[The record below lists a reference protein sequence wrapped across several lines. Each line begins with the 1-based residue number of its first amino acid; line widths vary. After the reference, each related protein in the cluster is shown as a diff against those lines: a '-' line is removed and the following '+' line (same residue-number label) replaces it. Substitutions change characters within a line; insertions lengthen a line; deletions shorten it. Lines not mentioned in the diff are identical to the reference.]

1 MVKVSGGYA
10 SVLQELALFAIS
22 LALVTLVAIS
32 VAGSALLLFLAIIA
46 SAGVATALI
55 RWLFPEAPFFSLTFA
70 NLIAL
75 YASIF
80 SLFMEQLFGR
90 IGPVVSGIG
99 FSLPVLFFL
108 AGCWLRREDVQAVVD
123 NPDLRGGRRLY
134 QALLWLVPVILVGVG
149 VLVVS
154 LFDAPLINNNM
165 AFLCA
170 MLLIGLI
177 VLAVS
182 RSVAIFLVDA
192 GLLFEEFFRRMSR
205 LAVPAFAFLTFYSL
219 LVVVFASV
227 YCILSQYSPELHFR
241 VDDVARTITYSEAI
255 HLSIATISTVGY
267 GDIVPASNAA
277 RVLTSIEVI
286 CGVLLL
292 LFGVSELLEY
302 TREHRREHPHE
313 RGGRDRGKV

>member
-1 MVKVSGGYA
+1 MPKVSTSYV
-10 SVLQELALFAIS
+10 SLLHEVVLFALS
-22 LALVTLVAIS
+22 LLLVALVAVS
-32 VAGSALLLFLAIIA
+32 VAGSAHALLLAIIA
-46 SAGVATALI
+46 SAAVATAFI

-80 SLFMEQLFGR
+80 AFFMEELFGR
-90 IGPVVSGIG
+90 IEPIESGIG
-99 FSLPVLFFL
+99 FSLPVLLFL
-108 AGCWLRREDVQAVVD
+108 VGCWLRRADVQAVVD

-134 QALLWLVPVILVGVG
+134 RALLWLLPVFLVGFAVF
-149 VLVVS
+149 VLS
-154 LFDAPLINNNM
+154 LFDAPLINNNT
-165 AFLCA
+165 AYLTA

-182 RSVAIFLVDA
+182 RNVAIFLVDA
-192 GLLFEEFFRRMSR
+192 GLLFEEFFQRMSR

-219 LVVVFASV
+219 LVVVFASI

-241 VDDVARTITYSEAI
+241 VGNVGRTITYSEAI

-267 GDIVPASNAA
+267 GDIVPSSNAA

-313 RGGRDRGKV
+313 RGGRDRG

>member
-1 MVKVSGGYA
+1 MAKASSRYA
-10 SVLQELALFAIS
+10 SVLHEVALFVIS
-22 LALVTLVAIS
+22 LLLVALVAVS
-32 VAGSALLLFLAIIA
+32 VASNALVLFLAIIA
-46 SAGVATALI
+46 SAGVATAFI
-55 RWLFPEAPFFSLTFA
+55 RWLFPEAPFFALTFA

-80 SLFMEQLFGR
+80 AFFVEELFGF
-90 IGPVVSGIG
+90 IGPAVAGLG
-99 FSLPVLFFL
+99 FSLPVLLFL
-108 AGCWLRREDVQAVVD
+108 VGCWLRRADVQAVVD

-134 QALLWLVPVILVGVG
+134 RALLWLLPVFAVGMA
-149 VLVVS
+149 VLVLSVI
-154 LFDAPLINNNM
+154 DAPLINNNL
-165 AFLCA
+165 AFLAA
-170 MLLIGLI
+170 MLLIGFI

-182 RSVAIFLVDA
+182 RNVAIFLVDA
-192 GLLFEEFFRRMSR
+192 GLLFEEFFSRMSR

-219 LVVVFASV
+219 LVVVFASI
-227 YCILSQYSPELHFR
+227 YCILSQYSPDPHFR
-241 VDDVARTITYSEAI
+241 VGNVGRTITYSEAI

-267 GDIVPASNAA
+267 GDIVPSSNAA

-313 RGGRDRGKV
+313 HGGRDRGKL

>member
-1 MVKVSGGYA
+1 MKSSGRYA
-10 SVLQELALFAIS
+10 SALHEVVLFAIS
-22 LALVTLVAIS
+22 LALVAVVAVS
-32 VAGSALLLFLAIIA
+32 VAGSALALFIAILA
-46 SAGVATALI
+46 SAGVATAFI

-80 SLFMEQLFGR
+80 DFFMEELFVR
-90 IGPVVSGIG
+90 IEAPIAGLG
-99 FSLPVLFFL
+99 FVLPILCFL
-108 AGCWLRREDVQAVVD
+108 IGCWLRRADVQAVVD

-134 QALLWLVPVILVGVG
+134 RAMLWLVPVFLVGIG
-149 VLVVS
+149 VFVVS
-154 LFDAPLINNNM
+154 AFNAPFVNNNT
-165 AFLCA
+165 AFLAA
-170 MLLIGLI
+170 MALIGLI

-182 RSVAIFLVDA
+182 RDVAVFLVDA

-219 LVVVFASV
+219 LVIVFASI

-241 VDDVARTITYSEAI
+241 VANVARTISYSEAI

-267 GDIVPASNAA
+267 GDIVPASNFA

-302 TREHRREHPHE
+302 TREHRREHP
-313 RGGRDRGKV
+313 GRELGKH